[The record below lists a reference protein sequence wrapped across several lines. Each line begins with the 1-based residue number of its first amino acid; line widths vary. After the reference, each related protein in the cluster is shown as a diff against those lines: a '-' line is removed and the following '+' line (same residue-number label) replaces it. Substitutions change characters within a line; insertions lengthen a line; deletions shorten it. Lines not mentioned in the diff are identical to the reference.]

1 MKYNPAVRKNILLQ
15 EMTAYTNQENVAF
28 TEALATV
35 EQLDDGT
42 NDELTQALVALMRS
56 LVHDNIA
63 RSNQVRNALNTFFDE
78 TGEFDEDTYLLF
90 KPYEVVEPKEEPV
103 VETQEHVVEEKEVPA
118 VEEDEP
124 VADEE
129 PVSESEDEKQVEDET
144 VVKSEDEVVESEDEV
159 APTEVSE
166 EDAEVLATLPEDNS
180 DETEDVDVIG
190 DVFGT
195 SEEELK
201 TRDRAEALSAEI
213 ELPDSL

>member
-28 TEALATV
+28 TEALAAV
-35 EQLDDGT
+35 EQLDDNT
-42 NDELTQALVALMRS
+42 NDELAQALVAFMCS

-90 KPYEVVEPKEEPV
+90 KPYEVVEPKEESV
-103 VETQEHVVEEKEVPA
+103 VETQEHVVEEKEAPV

-129 PVSESEDEKQVEDET
+129 PVSESEEQIQ
-144 VVKSEDEVVESEDEV
+144 DEVVESEEEV
-159 APTEVSE
+159 VPTDVSE
-166 EDAEVLATLPEDNS
+166 EDAEVLATLPED
-180 DETEDVDVIG
+180 DEAETEEVDVIG

>member
-28 TEALATV
+28 TEALAAV
-35 EQLDDGT
+35 EQLDDNT
-42 NDELTQALVALMRS
+42 NDELAQALVAFMRS

-63 RSNQVRNALNTFFDE
+63 RSNQVRNVLNTFFDE

-103 VETQEHVVEEKEVPA
+103 VETQEHVVEENDTPV
-118 VEEDEP
+118 VEEDEL
-124 VADEE
+124 VDDEE
-129 PVSESEDEKQVEDET
+129 LVSESEDEEQV
-144 VVKSEDEVVESEDEV
+144 EDEVVESEEV
-159 APTEVSE
+159 VPTEVSE
-166 EDAEVLATLPEDNS
+166 EDAEVLASLPEEDEV
-180 DETEDVDVIG
+180 ETEDVDVIG

-195 SEEELK
+195 SEEELN

>member
-28 TEALATV
+28 TEALAAV
-35 EQLDDGT
+35 EQLDDNT
-42 NDELTQALVALMRS
+42 NDELAQALVAFMRS

-103 VETQEHVVEEKEVPA
+103 VEMQEHVVEEKETPV

-129 PVSESEDEKQVEDET
+129 PVSESEDEEQVQD
-144 VVKSEDEVVESEDEV
+144 KVVESEEEV
-159 APTEVSE
+159 VPTDVSE
-166 EDAEVLATLPEDNS
+166 EDAEVLATLPED
-180 DETEDVDVIG
+180 DEAETEEVDVIG

>member
-28 TEALATV
+28 TEALAAV
-35 EQLDDGT
+35 EQLDDNT
-42 NDELTQALVALMRS
+42 NDELAQALVAFMRS

-103 VETQEHVVEEKEVPA
+103 VETQEPVVEEKEVP
-118 VEEDEP
+118 VEEEDEP

-129 PVSESEDEKQVEDET
+129 PVSESEEQVQ
-144 VVKSEDEVVESEDEV
+144 DEVVESEEEV
-159 APTEVSE
+159 VPTDVSE
-166 EDAEVLATLPEDNS
+166 EDAEVLATLPED
-180 DETEDVDVIG
+180 DEAETEEVDVIG

>member
-35 EQLDDGT
+35 EQLDDNT
-42 NDELTQALVALMRS
+42 NDELAQALVALMRS
-56 LVHDNIA
+56 LVHDNIV

-90 KPYEVVEPKEEPV
+90 KPYEVVESKEEPV
-103 VETQEHVVEEKEVPA
+103 VETQEHVVEEKEVP
-118 VEEDEP
+118 VEEEDEP

-129 PVSESEDEKQVEDET
+129 PVSESEEQVQ
-144 VVKSEDEVVESEDEV
+144 DEVVESEEEV
-159 APTEVSE
+159 VPTDVSE
-166 EDAEVLATLPEDNS
+166 EDVEVLATLPED
-180 DETEDVDVIG
+180 DEAETEEVDVIG

>member
-28 TEALATV
+28 TEALAAV
-35 EQLDDGT
+35 EQLDDNT
-42 NDELTQALVALMRS
+42 NDELAQALVAFMRS

-63 RSNQVRNALNTFFDE
+63 RSNQVRNVLNTFFDE

-103 VETQEHVVEEKEVPA
+103 VETQEHVVEENETPV

-129 PVSESEDEKQVEDET
+129 PESESEDEEQVD
-144 VVKSEDEVVESEDEV
+144 DEVVESEEV
-159 APTEVSE
+159 VPTEVSE
-166 EDAEVLATLPEDNS
+166 EDAEVLASLPEEDEV
-180 DETEDVDVIG
+180 ETEDVDVIG

-195 SEEELK
+195 SEEELN

>member
-28 TEALATV
+28 TEALAAV
-35 EQLDDGT
+35 EQLDDNT
-42 NDELTQALVALMRS
+42 NDELAQALVAFMRS

-103 VETQEHVVEEKEVPA
+103 VETQEHVVEEKEVPV

-129 PVSESEDEKQVEDET
+129 PVSESEEQVQ
-144 VVKSEDEVVESEDEV
+144 DEVVEYEEEV
-159 APTEVSE
+159 VPTDVSE
-166 EDAEVLATLPEDNS
+166 EDAEVLATLPED
-180 DETEDVDVIG
+180 DEAETEEVDVIG

>member
-15 EMTAYTNQENVAF
+15 EMTAYTNQENIAF
-28 TEALATV
+28 TEALAAV
-35 EQLDDGT
+35 EQLDDNT
-42 NDELTQALVALMRS
+42 NDELAQALVAFMRS

-78 TGEFDEDTYLLF
+78 TGELDEDTYLLF
-90 KPYEVVEPKEEPV
+90 KPYEVVESKEEPV
-103 VETQEHVVEEKEVPA
+103 VETQEHIVEEKEVPV

-129 PVSESEDEKQVEDET
+129 PVSESEDEEQVQ
-144 VVKSEDEVVESEDEV
+144 DEVVESESEDEV

-166 EDAEVLATLPEDNS
+166 EDAEVLASLPEDDADNS
-180 DETEDVDVIG
+180 EDVDVIG

>member
-15 EMTAYTNQENVAF
+15 EMTAYTNQENIAF
-28 TEALATV
+28 TEALAAV
-35 EQLDDGT
+35 EQLDDNT
-42 NDELTQALVALMRS
+42 NDELAQALVAFMRS
-56 LVHDNIA
+56 LIHDNIA

-78 TGEFDEDTYLLF
+78 TGELDEDTYLLF

-103 VETQEHVVEEKEVPA
+103 VETQEHVVEEKEAPV

-129 PVSESEDEKQVEDET
+129 PVSESEDEEQVQ
-144 VVKSEDEVVESEDEV
+144 DEVVESEDEV

-166 EDAEVLATLPEDNS
+166 EDAEVLASLPEDDADNS
-180 DETEDVDVIG
+180 EDVNVIT

-195 SEEELK
+195 TEEELK

>member
-28 TEALATV
+28 TEALAAV
-35 EQLDDGT
+35 EQLDDNT
-42 NDELTQALVALMRS
+42 NDELAQALVAFMRS

-63 RSNQVRNALNTFFDE
+63 RSNQVRNVLNTFFDE

-103 VETQEHVVEEKEVPA
+103 VETQEHVVEEKEAPV

-129 PVSESEDEKQVEDET
+129 PVSESEEQVQ
-144 VVKSEDEVVESEDEV
+144 DEVVESEEEV
-159 APTEVSE
+159 VPTDVSE
-166 EDAEVLATLPEDNS
+166 EDAEVLATLPED
-180 DETEDVDVIG
+180 DEAETEEVDVIG

>member
-28 TEALATV
+28 TEALAAV
-35 EQLDDGT
+35 EQLDDNT
-42 NDELTQALVALMRS
+42 NDELAQALVAFMRS

-90 KPYEVVEPKEEPV
+90 KPYEVVEPKEESV
-103 VETQEHVVEEKEVPA
+103 VETQEHVVEEKEVP
-118 VEEDEP
+118 VEEEDEP
-124 VADEE
+124 VVDEE
-129 PVSESEDEKQVEDET
+129 PVSESVEQVQ
-144 VVKSEDEVVESEDEV
+144 DEVVESEEDV
-159 APTEVSE
+159 VPTDVSE
-166 EDAEVLATLPEDNS
+166 EDAEVLATLPED
-180 DETEDVDVIG
+180 DEAETEEVDVIG

>member
-28 TEALATV
+28 TEALAAV
-35 EQLDDGT
+35 EQLDDNT
-42 NDELTQALVALMRS
+42 NDELAQALVAFMRS

-103 VETQEHVVEEKEVPA
+103 VETQEHVVEEKEVHV
-118 VEEDEP
+118 VEENEP

-129 PVSESEDEKQVEDET
+129 PVSESEEQVQ
-144 VVKSEDEVVESEDEV
+144 DEVVESEEEV
-159 APTEVSE
+159 VPTDVSE
-166 EDAEVLATLPEDNS
+166 EDAEVLATLPED
-180 DETEDVDVIG
+180 DEAETEEVDVIG

>member
-15 EMTAYTNQENVAF
+15 ELTAYTNQENVAF
-28 TEALATV
+28 TEALAAV
-35 EQLDDGT
+35 EQLDDNT
-42 NDELTQALVALMRS
+42 NDELAQALVAFMRS

-103 VETQEHVVEEKEVPA
+103 VETQEHVVEENETPV

-129 PVSESEDEKQVEDET
+129 LVSESEDEEQVEDE
-144 VVKSEDEVVESEDEV
+144 VAESDEEVV
-159 APTEVSE
+159 PTDVSE
-166 EDAEVLATLPEDNS
+166 EDAEVLATLPEDNA

-195 SEEELK
+195 SEEELN

>member
-28 TEALATV
+28 TEALAAV
-35 EQLDDGT
+35 EQLDDNT
-42 NDELTQALVALMRS
+42 NDELAQALVAFMRS

-103 VETQEHVVEEKEVPA
+103 VETQEHVVEEKEAP
-118 VEEDEP
+118 VEEADEP

-129 PVSESEDEKQVEDET
+129 PVSESEEQIQ
-144 VVKSEDEVVESEDEV
+144 DEVVESEEEV
-159 APTEVSE
+159 VPTDVSE
-166 EDAEVLATLPEDNS
+166 EDAEVLATLPED
-180 DETEDVDVIG
+180 DEAETEEVDVIG

-213 ELPDSL
+213 ELPNSL

>member
-28 TEALATV
+28 TEALAAV
-35 EQLDDGT
+35 EQLDDNT
-42 NDELTQALVALMRS
+42 NDELAQALVAFMRS

-90 KPYEVVEPKEEPV
+90 KPYEVVESKEEPV
-103 VETQEHVVEEKEVPA
+103 VETQEHVVEEKEAPV

-129 PVSESEDEKQVEDET
+129 PVSESEEQVQ
-144 VVKSEDEVVESEDEV
+144 DEVVESEEEV
-159 APTEVSE
+159 VPTDVSE
-166 EDAEVLATLPEDNS
+166 EDAEVLATLPED
-180 DETEDVDVIG
+180 DEAETEEVDVIG

>member
-28 TEALATV
+28 TEALAAV
-35 EQLDDGT
+35 EQLDDNT
-42 NDELTQALVALMRS
+42 NDELAQALVAFMRS

-90 KPYEVVEPKEEPV
+90 KPYEVVESKEEPV
-103 VETQEHVVEEKEVPA
+103 VETQEHVVEEKEVP
-118 VEEDEP
+118 VEEEDEP

-129 PVSESEDEKQVEDET
+129 PVGESEEQVQ
-144 VVKSEDEVVESEDEV
+144 DEVVESEEDV
-159 APTEVSE
+159 VPTDVSE
-166 EDAEVLATLPEDNS
+166 EDAEVLATLPED
-180 DETEDVDVIG
+180 DEAETEEVDVIG

>member
-28 TEALATV
+28 TEALAAV
-35 EQLDDGT
+35 EQLDDNT
-42 NDELTQALVALMRS
+42 NDELAQALVAFMRS

-103 VETQEHVVEEKEVPA
+103 VETQEHVVEEKEVP
-118 VEEDEP
+118 VEEEDEP

-129 PVSESEDEKQVEDET
+129 PVSESEEQVH
-144 VVKSEDEVVESEDEV
+144 DEV
-159 APTEVSE
+159 AESEEVVPTDVSE
-166 EDAEVLATLPEDNS
+166 EDAEVLATLPED
-180 DETEDVDVIG
+180 DEAETEEVDVIG

>member
-28 TEALATV
+28 TEALAAV
-35 EQLDDGT
+35 EQLDDNT
-42 NDELTQALVALMRS
+42 NDELAQALVVFMRS

-103 VETQEHVVEEKEVPA
+103 VETQEHVVEEKEVPV

-129 PVSESEDEKQVEDET
+129 PVSESEEQVQ
-144 VVKSEDEVVESEDEV
+144 DEVVESEEEV
-159 APTEVSE
+159 VPTDVSE
-166 EDAEVLATLPEDNS
+166 EDAEVLATLPED
-180 DETEDVDVIG
+180 DEAETEEVDVIG

>member
-35 EQLDDGT
+35 EQLDDNT
-42 NDELTQALVALMRS
+42 NDELAQALVALMRS
-56 LVHDNIA
+56 LVHDNIV

-103 VETQEHVVEEKEVPA
+103 VETQEHVVEEKEVPV

-129 PVSESEDEKQVEDET
+129 PVSESEEQVQ
-144 VVKSEDEVVESEDEV
+144 DEVVESEEEV
-159 APTEVSE
+159 VPTDVSE
-166 EDAEVLATLPEDNS
+166 EDAEVLATLPED
-180 DETEDVDVIG
+180 DEAETEEVDVIG

>member
-28 TEALATV
+28 TEALAAV
-35 EQLDDGT
+35 EQLDDNT
-42 NDELTQALVALMRS
+42 NDELAQALVAFMRS

-103 VETQEHVVEEKEVPA
+103 VETQEHVVEEKEAPVVEEKEAPV

-129 PVSESEDEKQVEDET
+129 PVSESEEQVQ
-144 VVKSEDEVVESEDEV
+144 DEVVESEEEV
-159 APTEVSE
+159 VPTDVSE
-166 EDAEVLATLPEDNS
+166 EDAEVLATLPED
-180 DETEDVDVIG
+180 DEAETEEVDVIG

>member
-28 TEALATV
+28 TEALAAV
-35 EQLDDGT
+35 EQLDDNT
-42 NDELTQALVALMRS
+42 NDELAQALVAFMRS

-103 VETQEHVVEEKEVPA
+103 VETQEHVVEEKEVP
-118 VEEDEP
+118 VEEEDEP

-129 PVSESEDEKQVEDET
+129 PVSESEEQIQ
-144 VVKSEDEVVESEDEV
+144 DEVIESEEEV
-159 APTEVSE
+159 VPTDVSE
-166 EDAEVLATLPEDNS
+166 EDAEVLATLPED
-180 DETEDVDVIG
+180 DAAETEEVDVIG

>member
-35 EQLDDGT
+35 EQLDDNT
-42 NDELTQALVALMRS
+42 NDELAQALVALMRS
-56 LVHDNIA
+56 LVHDNIV

-103 VETQEHVVEEKEVPA
+103 VETQEHVVEEKETPV

-129 PVSESEDEKQVEDET
+129 PVSESEGEEQVQ
-144 VVKSEDEVVESEDEV
+144 DEVVESEEEV
-159 APTEVSE
+159 VPTDVSE
-166 EDAEVLATLPEDNS
+166 EDAEVLATLPED
-180 DETEDVDVIG
+180 DEAETEEVDVIG

-213 ELPDSL
+213 ELPNSL

>member
-28 TEALATV
+28 TEALAAV
-35 EQLDDGT
+35 EQLDDNT
-42 NDELTQALVALMRS
+42 NDELAQALVAFMRS

-103 VETQEHVVEEKEVPA
+103 VETQEPVVEEKEVPV

-129 PVSESEDEKQVEDET
+129 PVSESEEQVQ
-144 VVKSEDEVVESEDEV
+144 DEVVESEEEV
-159 APTEVSE
+159 VPTDVSE
-166 EDAEVLATLPEDNS
+166 EDAEVLATLPED
-180 DETEDVDVIG
+180 DEAETEEVDVIG

>member
-28 TEALATV
+28 TDALAAV
-35 EQLDDGT
+35 EQLDDNT
-42 NDELTQALVALMRS
+42 NDELAQALVAFMRS

-103 VETQEHVVEEKEVPA
+103 VETQEHVVEEKEAPV

-129 PVSESEDEKQVEDET
+129 PVSESEEQVQ
-144 VVKSEDEVVESEDEV
+144 DEVVESEEEV
-159 APTEVSE
+159 VPTDVSE
-166 EDAEVLATLPEDNS
+166 EDAEVLATLPED
-180 DETEDVDVIG
+180 DEAETEEVDVIG

-201 TRDRAEALSAEI
+201 TRDRAEELSAEI

>member
-28 TEALATV
+28 TEALAAV
-35 EQLDDGT
+35 EQLDDNT
-42 NDELTQALVALMRS
+42 NDELAQALVAFMRS

-103 VETQEHVVEEKEVPA
+103 VETQEHVVE
-118 VEEDEP
+118 DEP

-129 PVSESEDEKQVEDET
+129 PVSESEEQVQ
-144 VVKSEDEVVESEDEV
+144 DEVVESEEEV
-159 APTEVSE
+159 VPTDVSE
-166 EDAEVLATLPEDNS
+166 EDVEVLATLPED
-180 DETEDVDVIG
+180 DEAETEEVDVIG

>member
-28 TEALATV
+28 TEALAAV
-35 EQLDDGT
+35 EQLDDNT
-42 NDELTQALVALMRS
+42 NDELAQALVAFMRS

-103 VETQEHVVEEKEVPA
+103 VETQEHVVEEKEVPV

-129 PVSESEDEKQVEDET
+129 PESESEEQVEDE
-144 VVKSEDEVVESEDEV
+144 VADSDEDE
-159 APTEVSE
+159 APTDVSE
-166 EDAEVLATLPEDNS
+166 EDAEVLATLPED
-180 DETEDVDVIG
+180 DGAETETEDVDVIG

>member
-28 TEALATV
+28 TEALAAV
-35 EQLDDGT
+35 EQLDDNT
-42 NDELTQALVALMRS
+42 NDELAQALVAFMRS

-103 VETQEHVVEEKEVPA
+103 VETQEHVVEEKEVSV

-129 PVSESEDEKQVEDET
+129 PVSESEEQVQ
-144 VVKSEDEVVESEDEV
+144 DEVVESEEEV
-159 APTEVSE
+159 VPTDVSE
-166 EDAEVLATLPEDNS
+166 EDAEVLATLPED
-180 DETEDVDVIG
+180 DEAETEEVDVIG

>member
-28 TEALATV
+28 TEALAAV
-35 EQLDDGT
+35 EQLDDNT
-42 NDELTQALVALMRS
+42 NDELAQALVAFMRS

-103 VETQEHVVEEKEVPA
+103 VETQEHVVEEKEVPV

-129 PVSESEDEKQVEDET
+129 SVSESEEQAQ
-144 VVKSEDEVVESEDEV
+144 DEVVESEEEV
-159 APTEVSE
+159 VPTDVSE
-166 EDAEVLATLPEDNS
+166 EDAEVLATLPED
-180 DETEDVDVIG
+180 DEAETEEVDVIG

>member
-28 TEALATV
+28 TEALAAV
-35 EQLDDGT
+35 EQLDDNT
-42 NDELTQALVALMRS
+42 NDELAQALVAFMRS

-103 VETQEHVVEEKEVPA
+103 VETQEHVVEEKEVP
-118 VEEDEP
+118 VEEEDEP

-129 PVSESEDEKQVEDET
+129 PVGESEEQVQ
-144 VVKSEDEVVESEDEV
+144 DEVVESEEEV
-159 APTEVSE
+159 VPTDVSE
-166 EDAEVLATLPEDNS
+166 EDAEVLATLPED
-180 DETEDVDVIG
+180 DEAETEEVDVIG

-201 TRDRAEALSAEI
+201 TRDRAEALSSEI

>member
-28 TEALATV
+28 TEALAAV
-35 EQLDDGT
+35 EQLDDNT
-42 NDELTQALVALMRS
+42 NDELAQALVAFMRS
-56 LVHDNIA
+56 LIHDNIA

-103 VETQEHVVEEKEVPA
+103 VETQEHVVEEKEVP
-118 VEEDEP
+118 VEEEDEP

-129 PVSESEDEKQVEDET
+129 PVSESEEQVQ
-144 VVKSEDEVVESEDEV
+144 DEVVESEEEV
-159 APTEVSE
+159 VPTDVSE
-166 EDAEVLATLPEDNS
+166 EDAEVLATLPED
-180 DETEDVDVIG
+180 DEAETEEVDVIG

>member
-35 EQLDDGT
+35 EQLDDNT
-42 NDELTQALVALMRS
+42 NDELAQALVALMRS
-56 LVHDNIA
+56 LVHDNIV

-103 VETQEHVVEEKEVPA
+103 VETQEHVVEEKETPV

-129 PVSESEDEKQVEDET
+129 PVSESEGEEQVQ
-144 VVKSEDEVVESEDEV
+144 DEVVESEEEV
-159 APTEVSE
+159 VPTDVSE
-166 EDAEVLATLPEDNS
+166 EDAEVLAALPED
-180 DETEDVDVIG
+180 DEAETEEVDVIG

-213 ELPDSL
+213 ELPNSL

>member
-28 TEALATV
+28 TEALAAV
-35 EQLDDGT
+35 EQLDDNT
-42 NDELTQALVALMRS
+42 NDELAQALVAFMRS

-103 VETQEHVVEEKEVPA
+103 VETQEHVVEEKEAP
-118 VEEDEP
+118 VEEADEP

-129 PVSESEDEKQVEDET
+129 PVSESEEQIQ
-144 VVKSEDEVVESEDEV
+144 DEVVESEEEV
-159 APTEVSE
+159 VPTDVSE
-166 EDAEVLATLPEDNS
+166 EDAEVLATLPED
-180 DETEDVDVIG
+180 DEAETEEVDVIG

>member
-15 EMTAYTNQENVAF
+15 EMTAYTNQENIAF
-28 TEALATV
+28 TEALAAV
-35 EQLDDGT
+35 EQLDDNT
-42 NDELTQALVALMRS
+42 NDELAQALVAFMRS

-78 TGEFDEDTYLLF
+78 TGELDEDTYLLF

-103 VETQEHVVEEKEVPA
+103 VETQEHVVEEKETHV

-129 PVSESEDEKQVEDET
+129 PVSESEDEEQVQ
-144 VVKSEDEVVESEDEV
+144 DEVVESEDEV

-166 EDAEVLATLPEDNS
+166 EDAEVLASLPEDDADNS
-180 DETEDVDVIG
+180 EDVDVIG

>member
-28 TEALATV
+28 TEALAAV
-35 EQLDDGT
+35 EQLDDNT
-42 NDELTQALVALMRS
+42 NDELAQALVAFMRS

-103 VETQEHVVEEKEVPA
+103 VETQEHVVEEKEVP
-118 VEEDEP
+118 VEEEDEP

-129 PVSESEDEKQVEDET
+129 PVGESEEQVQ
-144 VVKSEDEVVESEDEV
+144 DEVVESEEEV
-159 APTEVSE
+159 VPTDVSE
-166 EDAEVLATLPEDNS
+166 EDAEVLATLPED
-180 DETEDVDVIG
+180 DEAETEDVDVIG

>member
-28 TEALATV
+28 TEALAAV
-35 EQLDDGT
+35 EQLDDNT
-42 NDELTQALVALMRS
+42 NDELAQALVAFMRS
-56 LVHDNIA
+56 LVHDNID

-103 VETQEHVVEEKEVPA
+103 VETQEHVVEE
-118 VEEDEP
+118 DEP

-129 PVSESEDEKQVEDET
+129 PVSESEEQVQ
-144 VVKSEDEVVESEDEV
+144 DEVVESEEEV
-159 APTEVSE
+159 VPTDVSE
-166 EDAEVLATLPEDNS
+166 EDAEVLATLPED
-180 DETEDVDVIG
+180 DEAETEEVDVIG

>member
-28 TEALATV
+28 TEALAAV
-35 EQLDDGT
+35 EQLDDNT
-42 NDELTQALVALMRS
+42 NDELAQALVAFMRS

-90 KPYEVVEPKEEPV
+90 KPYEVVEPKEESV
-103 VETQEHVVEEKEVPA
+103 VETQEHVVEEKEAPV

-129 PVSESEDEKQVEDET
+129 PVSESEEQVQ
-144 VVKSEDEVVESEDEV
+144 DEVVESEEEV
-159 APTEVSE
+159 VPTDVSE
-166 EDAEVLATLPEDNS
+166 EDAEVLATLPED
-180 DETEDVDVIG
+180 DEAETEEVDVIG

>member
-28 TEALATV
+28 TEALAAV
-35 EQLDDGT
+35 EQFDDNT
-42 NDELTQALVALMRS
+42 NDELAQALVAFMRS

-103 VETQEHVVEEKEVPA
+103 VETQEHVVEEKEVP
-118 VEEDEP
+118 VEEEDEP
-124 VADEE
+124 VVDEE
-129 PVSESEDEKQVEDET
+129 PVSESEEQVQ
-144 VVKSEDEVVESEDEV
+144 DEVVESEEEV
-159 APTEVSE
+159 VPTDVSE
-166 EDAEVLATLPEDNS
+166 EDAEVLATLPED
-180 DETEDVDVIG
+180 DEAETEEVDVIG

>member
-28 TEALATV
+28 TEALAAV
-35 EQLDDGT
+35 EQLDDNT
-42 NDELTQALVALMRS
+42 NDELAQALVAFMRS

-103 VETQEHVVEEKEVPA
+103 VETQEHVVEEKEAPV

-124 VADEE
+124 VTDEE
-129 PVSESEDEKQVEDET
+129 PVSESEEQVQ
-144 VVKSEDEVVESEDEV
+144 DEVVESEEEV
-159 APTEVSE
+159 VPTDVSE
-166 EDAEVLATLPEDNS
+166 EDAEVLATLPED
-180 DETEDVDVIG
+180 DEAETEEVDVIG

>member
-28 TEALATV
+28 TEALAAV
-35 EQLDDGT
+35 EQLDDNT
-42 NDELTQALVALMRS
+42 NDELAQALVAFMRS

-103 VETQEHVVEEKEVPA
+103 VETQEHVVEEKEVPV

-129 PVSESEDEKQVEDET
+129 PVSESEEQVQ
-144 VVKSEDEVVESEDEV
+144 DEVVESEEEV
-159 APTEVSE
+159 VPTDVSE
-166 EDAEVLATLPEDNS
+166 EDADVLATLPED
-180 DETEDVDVIG
+180 DEAETEEVDVIG

>member
-28 TEALATV
+28 TEALAAV
-35 EQLDDGT
+35 EQLDDNT
-42 NDELTQALVALMRS
+42 NDELAQALVAFMRS

-103 VETQEHVVEEKEVPA
+103 VETQEHVVEEKEVPV

-129 PVSESEDEKQVEDET
+129 PVSESEEQVQ
-144 VVKSEDEVVESEDEV
+144 DEVVESEEEV
-159 APTEVSE
+159 VPTDVSE
-166 EDAEVLATLPEDNS
+166 EDAEVLATLPED
-180 DETEDVDVIG
+180 DEAETEEVDVIG